1 MRGRDDGARAAD
13 IFGVG
18 EVGPVI
24 HHRRKPFVERGLT
37 LRQTGTMVEVQDD
50 RTGTFSARA
59 AAKAANGRSPA
70 YAIERGLIW
79 TITGARS
86 ASAAR
91 YAACSISR
99 LKMLNA
105 GTA

>member
-1 MRGRDDGARAAD
+1 
-13 IFGVG
+13 
-18 EVGPVI
+18 
-24 HHRRKPFVERGLT
+24 
-37 LRQTGTMVEVQDD
+37 MVEMQDD
-50 RTGTFSARA
+50 RDCTVSASA
-59 AAKAANGRSPA
+59 AAIAANGRSPA
-70 YAIERGLIW
+70 YAIERGLTW